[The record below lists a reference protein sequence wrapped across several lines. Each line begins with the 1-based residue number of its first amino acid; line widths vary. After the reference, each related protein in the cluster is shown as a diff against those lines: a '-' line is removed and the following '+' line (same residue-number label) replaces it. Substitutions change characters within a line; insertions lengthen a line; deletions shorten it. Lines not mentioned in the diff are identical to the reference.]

1 MACLLHHAALER
13 EAWTEEI
20 DGGGEGGFQTL
31 GKGGEEGKLVAGEIE
46 YGLLTPPASPMEEKE
61 DGFSLARHVS
71 DKDEADNEEKDER
84 KDKEEDEY
92 DVEGENSSLLASI
105 PEESEFARLLREI
118 HMFSCSTGSSTGS
131 EKEKEDNDESEI
143 SQASELP
150 EEQNG
155 SSNASEVSLE
165 ERDEYELS
173 RDELA
178 AIYTKI
184 LVVIAVLTFVHKL
197 WTRLSGMRGDGCK
210 CECGATEV

>member
-1 MACLLHHAALER
+1 
-13 EAWTEEI
+13 
-20 DGGGEGGFQTL
+20 
-31 GKGGEEGKLVAGEIE
+31 
-46 YGLLTPPASPMEEKE
+46 MEEKE

-165 ERDEYELS
+165 ERDEYSTTHDALGLRNARSLHGRLLPETIPAVVLCES
-173 RDELA
+173 LYVHQRFA
-178 AIYTKI
+178 AGCYTTDWETGNGKKRKKNH
-184 LVVIAVLTFVHKL
+184 AMPRNSD
-197 WTRLSGMRGDGCK
+197 W
-210 CECGATEV
+210 